1 MSIIFLSS
9 LSYCLLTCSVP
20 SSFSQSKLV
29 SFHIF
34 KWLESLHVLHNDSS
48 TIVDNS
54 LLRSTQRNGQCIYY
68 FDSDRCWTLYSWGR
82 AIQGNPEGWRRVR
95 VCADER
101 GLGRNQEG
109 SRKTVVW
116 IESLSCN
123 NEVVLMRFV
132 VTLLLECNFCILSL

>member
-1 MSIIFLSS
+1 MGNVYIISTAIDVGLF
-9 LSYCLLTCSVP
+9 
-20 SSFSQSKLV
+20 
-29 SFHIF
+29 IREAERF
-34 KWLESLHVLHNDSS
+34 KGILKAEDVYEF
-48 TIVDNS
+48 V
-54 LLRSTQRNGQCIYY
+54 QM
-68 FDSDRCWTLYSWGR
+68 
-82 AIQGNPEGWRRVR
+82 
-95 VCADER
+95 R